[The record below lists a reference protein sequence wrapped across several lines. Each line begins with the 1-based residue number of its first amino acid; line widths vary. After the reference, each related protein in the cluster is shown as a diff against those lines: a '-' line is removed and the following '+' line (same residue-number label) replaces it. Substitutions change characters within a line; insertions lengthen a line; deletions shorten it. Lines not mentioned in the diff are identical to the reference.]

1 MKKTTDISTIAF
13 SDQTKIEVQ
22 VLYDIVS
29 NPETIGEV
37 IGTVS
42 RDMFTSERRRS
53 IWDAAVRMFNAGE
66 VIDFASIA
74 VIAPAYT
81 PDVILQQPEASGP
94 LQTLRHAQILRDTA
108 ARRRTYAAAYELM
121 QKAIDSSK
129 TEVDMLSA
137 AEHCKSVIE
146 NGSPLVYETELQQ
159 AFNNYA
165 DDLQEMEIRKNEGR
179 MVRIT
184 TGFPNLDYALQHGW
198 GPGQLIILAARPS
211 VGKTAVM
218 LQMARAAAAAG
229 AIPNI
234 YSIEMTEN
242 ELSGRMLYSTGMVD
256 PFDISALRIDWEK
269 LEAGIRSFDKSRI
282 LMNDKTRD
290 LDGLVSRILINAQ
303 RKQCDVAFIDYLG
316 LIRADGYGNEKLYQT
331 IGRITGTMKVT
342 AKQAKI
348 PIVLLCQLNRES
360 AKGGRAP
367 ELYDLRDSGS
377 IEQDA
382 DIVLMLENKDD
393 GGINMWVR
401 KNRQG
406 RRDFAVVLSPNGT
419 YSNFTDQGIIDD
431 K

>member
-1 MKKTTDISTIAF
+1 MKRTNDISAIAF
-13 SDQTKIEVQ
+13 GDQTKIEVQ
-22 VLYDIVS
+22 LLYDIVS

-37 IGTVS
+37 LGIVTPE
-42 RDMFTSERRRS
+42 MFSTNKRKS
-53 IWDAAVRMFNAGE
+53 IWNVIVQQFNAGE
-66 VIDFASIA
+66 QIDFVSIGM
-74 VIAPAYT
+74 VEQDFTTEVLLKEPV
-81 PDVILQQPEASGP
+81 PSGP
-94 LQTLRHAQILRDTA
+94 MQTIRHAKILRDAA

-121 QKAIDSSK
+121 QKASDSSLS
-129 TEVDMLSA
+129 EVDMLAA

-146 NGSPLVYETELQQ
+146 NGSPMVYETELKE
-159 AFNNYA
+159 AFNNFA
-165 DDLQEMEIRKNEGR
+165 NDLQELEQRKAEGKA
-179 MVRIT
+179 VRIT
-184 TGFPNLDYALQHGW
+184 TGFPNLDFALQHGW

-218 LQMARAAAAAG
+218 LKMARAAAAAG
-229 AIPNI
+229 AITNI
-234 YSIEMTEN
+234 FSIEMTEN
-242 ELSGRMLYSTGMVD
+242 ELAGRMLYSTGMVD
-256 PFDISALRIDWEK
+256 PYDISSLHIDWEK
-269 LEAGIRSFDKSRI
+269 IEAGIRTFDKSRI
-282 LMNDKTRD
+282 LMNDRTRD
-290 LDGLVSRILINAQ
+290 LEGLVSRILINAQ

-331 IGRITGTMKVT
+331 IGRITGAMKVT

-360 AKGGRAP
+360 AKSGRAP

-382 DIVLMLENKDD
+382 DIVLMLENTEEGDV
-393 GGINMWVR
+393 NMWVR

-419 YSNFTDQGIIDD
+419 YSDFTDKGITDD